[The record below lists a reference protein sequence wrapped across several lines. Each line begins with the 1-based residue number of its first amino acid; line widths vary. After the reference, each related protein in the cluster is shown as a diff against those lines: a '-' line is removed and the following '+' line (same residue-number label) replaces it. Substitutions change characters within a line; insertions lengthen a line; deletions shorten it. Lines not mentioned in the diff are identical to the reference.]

1 MNPGLE
7 FFLFGESVSG
17 KMDKEKYRNC
27 LYIEIMPEE
36 SRNAAFYE
44 KRGFR
49 VMEDVIA
56 MRLCNFSKRS

>member
-1 MNPGLE
+1 
-7 FFLFGESVSG
+7 
-17 KMDKEKYRNC
+17 MDKEKYRNC